1 MLWDNTA
8 NTDFSKEQYGKIA
21 AEYAN
26 NKYQYVRVTLTQL
39 PLHKESRVAVW
50 PAIGEV
56 KVLGEE
62 VINPEEENKIVL
74 TEKGQNIDIDLAYSQ
89 PVTVSSSKDGEN
101 VTDRDANTTWTP
113 DADDENPSLT
123 IGLDREYN
131 IENFSVDFEGEAAPY
146 KVLVNTSE
154 GWVEAGSCDSKDSGK
169 VVSASKDEITGIK
182 FQFEKGM
189 TAKVS
194 EVHFD
199 GVDAKVKHHKRILV
213 MAPHEDDEM
222 LMAGGVMNRAVANGD
237 EVYVVYATNGDY
249 SGVDHGKLR
258 IRDTVN
264 ALNTIGVPTDH
275 LYFLGYADNG
285 GMGVGQYTT
294 AFTDSFVYNIFI
306 ADDNKVISSRNGVT
320 KTYGDESVRNDY
332 HYLMMFNF
340 CVNTVKVYF

>member
-1 MLWDNTA
+1 MLFLELVEVLQKEENKIYEE
-8 NTDFSKEQYGKIA
+8 NQKLEKSRNLLFSDLGEDADILDTKLKKI
-21 AEYAN
+21 ETSIEEN
-26 NKYQYVRVTLTQL
+26 NEK
-39 PLHKESRVAVW
+39 
-50 PAIGEV
+50 V

-182 FQFEKGM
+182 FTWHHQTDTAHRSKREKGRPQM
-189 TAKVS
+189 
-194 EVHFD
+194 EC
-199 GVDAKVKHHKRILV
+199 RWL
-213 MAPHEDDEM
+213 
-222 LMAGGVMNRAVANGD
+222 ANN
-237 EVYVVYATNGDY
+237 E
-249 SGVDHGKLR
+249 KI
-258 IRDTVN
+258 IR
-264 ALNTIGVPTDH
+264 
-275 LYFLGYADNG
+275 
-285 GMGVGQYTT
+285 
-294 AFTDSFVYNIFI
+294 
-306 ADDNKVISSRNGVT
+306 
-320 KTYGDESVRNDY
+320 
-332 HYLMMFNF
+332 
-340 CVNTVKVYF
+340 